1 MRPQSTPET
10 QLQYPQPAPGASKCR
25 DPGLSPGVR
34 GWSLVQTGVFPT
46 HLRSQSEA
54 SPAAPQA
61 CMASRSCE
69 PRRRAQRPLYPCW
82 PPAGHVRI
90 TAEQLGPQD
99 RVPVAPGS
107 SRAHR
112 ALGYPLLMRVP
123 SLNSQYQHPSHTDK
137 HSLSPCG
144 LGSPGPRNMRAGPA
158 EAGLTIE
165 PLCLGCERH
174 NQKTLP
180 APTRPWTSGPGQPHD
195 GPPPALGPLG
205 SQVSGVL
212 TTLVNRQR
220 DLEEAGF
227 SSHPGVLPGPDARPP
242 ASAPWARRAEGQ
254 GRQDTWSRADA
265 TERSRD
271 LLPWMGGQSVQG

>member
-1 MRPQSTPET
+1 MGAS
-10 QLQYPQPAPGASKCR
+10 AAAASPGASKGR
-25 DPGLSPGVR
+25 DPGLSPGVG
-34 GWSLVQTGVFPT
+34 GWSLAQTGVFPT

-54 SPAAPQA
+54 SPAAPPA
-61 CMASRSCE
+61 CTASSSSE
-69 PRRRAQRPLYPCW
+69 PHRRALRPLYPCW

-123 SLNSQYQHPSHTDK
+123 SLDSQCQHPGHTDK
-137 HSLSPCG
+137 RSLSPCG

-158 EAGLTIE
+158 EAGLTSE

-180 APTRPWTSGPGQPHD
+180 TPARPGTSGPGQPHA
-195 GPPPALGPLG
+195 GPPPTLGPLG

-212 TTLVNRQR
+212 TTLVNGQR
-220 DLEEAGF
+220 DLEAAGF
-227 SSHPGVLPGPDARPP
+227 STHPGVLPGPDGLRGRACRTHGLALMP
-242 ASAPWARRAEGQ
+242 RRGAETRSPGWEGSQ
-254 GRQDTWSRADA
+254 CRADNPTGTAA
-265 TERSRD
+265 TLWR
-271 LLPWMGGQSVQG
+271 QCCI